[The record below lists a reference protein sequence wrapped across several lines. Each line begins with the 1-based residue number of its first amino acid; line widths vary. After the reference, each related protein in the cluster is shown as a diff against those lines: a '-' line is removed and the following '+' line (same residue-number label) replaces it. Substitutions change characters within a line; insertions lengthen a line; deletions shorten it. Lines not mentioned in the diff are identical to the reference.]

1 MTEENDHST
10 QRGRWA
16 ESVALRGHQNRVHR
30 NRGVKNS
37 EKYVLELL
45 WLLLCFDPRKL
56 QVGFNE

>member
-30 NRGVKNS
+30 NRGVKFREVCTETS
-37 EKYVLELL
+37 LASSV
-45 WLLLCFDPRKL
+45 F
-56 QVGFNE
+56 